1 MVEVKIIPMGVKGP
15 KQKKKASKKRKPLP
29 SRHTMAVDP
38 NMKRAVT
45 GMMRQNAKENLPLSE
60 KAIKTLIIK
69 QMKPSRL
76 YSKEEFAEKYD
87 KIKSRVTQSYK
98 GSPPIN
104 HNTPLTEEEIKR
116 KNDRIIIVKSNSH
129 IRQQQEQMH
138 SNARSLR
145 KERMLDQQRLERK
158 QKYELYKFRKQEEN
172 KK

>member
-15 KQKKKASKKRKPLP
+15 KQKKKVSKKRKPLP

-45 GMMRQNAKENLPLSE
+45 GMMRQNAKENLPLSA
-60 KAIKTLIIK
+60 KALKSIIIK
-69 QMKPSRL
+69 QMKVDRL
-76 YSKEEFAEKYD
+76 YSKDEFSEKYD
-87 KIKSRVTQSYK
+87 KIESRVMLPYA
-98 GSPPIN
+98 GSAPID
-104 HNTPLTEEEIKR
+104 HNTPLTDDEIKR
-116 KNDRIIIVKSNSH
+116 KNDRVQIVRSNSQ
-129 IRQQQEQMH
+129 IRQQQEQTH

>member
-29 SRHTMAVDP
+29 SRHTTVVDP
-38 NMKRAVT
+38 NMKRAIT
-45 GMMRQNAKENLPLSE
+45 GMMRQNAKENLPLSD
-60 KAIKTLIIK
+60 KAIKSLIVK
-69 QMKPSRL
+69 QMKVERL
-76 YSKEEFAEKYD
+76 YSKEEFSKEYD
-87 KIKSRVTQSYK
+87 KIESRVMRPYD
-98 GSPPIN
+98 GPAPIN

-116 KNDRIIIVKSNSH
+116 KNDRTRFVKSNSQ
-129 IRQQQEQMH
+129 IRKQQEQTH